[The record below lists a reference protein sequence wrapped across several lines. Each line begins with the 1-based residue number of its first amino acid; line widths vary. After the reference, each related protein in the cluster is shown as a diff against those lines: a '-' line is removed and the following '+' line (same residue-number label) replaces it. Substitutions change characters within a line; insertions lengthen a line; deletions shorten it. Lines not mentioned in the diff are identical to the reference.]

1 MFPVPGPISSIV
13 SVCWM
18 AALATMAVTTAG
30 FLRKCCPSEVL
41 GAIRLEDAAAD
52 DEAEVFAL
60 DEVDVLLR
68 DEREYGADEDE
79 APLPPPSL
87 PRLRFVFGMA
97 LCFSFED
104 YTTRVMLIADV
115 SFASIQGAGSMHTME
130 HRARLSGDGSIEW
143 MST

>member
-1 MFPVPGPISSIV
+1 MFPVPGPISSMV
-13 SVCWM
+13 SVGWM

-52 DEAEVFAL
+52 DDEDEVLDL
-60 DEVDVLLR
+60 DEVEVLLR

-87 PRLRFVFGMA
+87 PRLRFVFGMFF
-97 LCFSFED
+97 FSLLKS
-104 YTTRVMLIADV
+104 TRCV
-115 SFASIQGAGSMHTME
+115 
-130 HRARLSGDGSIEW
+130 
-143 MST
+143 

>member
-1 MFPVPGPISSIV
+1 MV
-13 SVCWM
+13 SVGWM

-68 DEREYGADEDE
+68 DERE
-79 APLPPPSL
+79 
-87 PRLRFVFGMA
+87 
-97 LCFSFED
+97 
-104 YTTRVMLIADV
+104 
-115 SFASIQGAGSMHTME
+115 
-130 HRARLSGDGSIEW
+130 
-143 MST
+143 